1 MRGEAS
7 SGQAGGW
14 FLEGLL
20 GPGRNFEIRIDPIP
34 FSVGRQKDSDLY
46 LSARDISRHHAE
58 ILRRDGVLWVRD
70 LGSTNGTFLN
80 RERLTADGGEA
91 PLRHGDILHFGA
103 NEFRVSLRDPQ
114 GREQSDESESDS
126 TRLDFGDELP
136 RHFVQCADEVQELL
150 RNQAVTP
157 YYQPIYALADD
168 TLAGYELL
176 GRGAHPALPQSP
188 GELFGLAERLGV
200 ERELSDLFRRVGVAR
215 LGEAG
220 AMGQPLFL
228 NTHPSEMRLDTLA
241 RVAADLRAAHPNL
254 PLVLEIHE
262 KAVTELGLIRSL
274 RDVLREHGWYLAYD
288 DFGAGQAR
296 LLELVQVPPD
306 YLKFDISLIRNIH
319 QQSATVRQVVGTLVR
334 MAEELDIKTLAEG
347 VEVEPEAVVC
357 RDLGFRF
364 VQGYYYGR
372 PAAWGAATG

>member
-1 MRGEAS
+1 
-7 SGQAGGW
+7 
-14 FLEGLL
+14 
-20 GPGRNFEIRIDPIP
+20 
-34 FSVGRQKDSDLY
+34 
-46 LSARDISRHHAE
+46 
-58 ILRRDGVLWVRD
+58 
-70 LGSTNGTFLN
+70 
-80 RERLTADGGEA
+80 
-91 PLRHGDILHFGA
+91 
-103 NEFRVSLRDPQ
+103 
-114 GREQSDESESDS
+114 
-126 TRLDFGDELP
+126 
-136 RHFVQCADEVQELL
+136 
-150 RNQAVTP
+150 
-157 YYQPIYALADD
+157 
-168 TLAGYELL
+168 
-176 GRGAHPALPQSP
+176 
-188 GELFGLAERLGV
+188 LAERLGV
-200 ERELSDLFRRVGVAR
+200 EQELSDLFRRVGVAR

-220 AMGQPLFL
+220 AMDQPLFL

-241 RVAADLRAAHPNL
+241 RVAADLRAAHPDL

-262 KAVTELGLIRSL
+262 KAVTELELIRSL
-274 RDVLREHGWYLAYD
+274 RDMLREHGWYLAYD

-296 LLELVQVPPD
+296 LLELIQVPPD